1 MPSVQQTLMWVE
13 KYWWLGFLG
22 GLSLFF
28 IHALPV
34 WVRLILGIPA
44 VAIVE
49 IARIISVQKAHENTV
64 EEH

>member
-1 MPSVQQTLMWVE
+1 MQQSLKWIE

-34 WVRLILGIPA
+34 WLRLILGIPA
-44 VAIVE
+44 VAIIE
-49 IARIISVQKAHENTV
+49 IARIISVQKANEDTDN
-64 EEH
+64 EH